1 MIRPSYLFVLIAA
14 FSGYFSTVVVGQ
26 VGIPP
31 RQGQTPAA
39 GRQQTPRN
47 IPPGPTAEDIL
58 KLLFPPDTQPDEIVR
73 NPEYWPRP
81 SAAVVMSP
89 YRLQVPSAEDVM
101 QMTTHEQRA
110 MLRKSLARL
119 DEELDGLSTGASW
132 KTFLQTGALGSALW
146 CQSESDPEPNAITR
160 DLLKSIAERF
170 DQVNAQPKYATIS
183 KLLGFKAAHAV
194 LPEYATGKIEKGQRS
209 LRREIA
215 SLVSSL
221 SQIQTGPGW
230 KQHLRVDDI
239 ERLASQ
245 SEELGP
251 ADTDILRAIAE
262 RFSEVE
268 RNPKYQG
275 IAATVGFASSR
286 VAMQQLAESVKK
298 QEESQSGKK
307 ELATT
312 ASSTREGASNLER
325 IVASLIADFQDL
337 KKTCAE
343 EARAGQK
350 AALAKKDLAAA
361 AAGDK
366 MELAKKSQQAEDILR
381 QIKERHDE
389 SVRAN
394 EEKLQK
400 VLKVIQA
407 GMTKQLEGK
416 SVLLLP
422 LDSSSAEN
430 STVELLPLEA
440 EKSKTPL
447 KSVPPEDAPQEPTKS
462 SPQKSKAESDDSE

>member
-1 MIRPSYLFVLIAA
+1 MIRPSYLLVLIAA

-31 RQGQTPAA
+31 RQGQAPAA

-47 IPPGPTAEDIL
+47 FPPGPTAEDIL

-73 NPEYWPRP
+73 HPEYWPRP
-81 SAAVVMSP
+81 ADAAVMSP

-110 MLRKSLARL
+110 LLRKSLARL

-146 CQSESDPEPNAITR
+146 CQSESDPEPNSITR

-170 DQVNAQPKYATIS
+170 DQVKAQPKYATIS
-183 KLLGFKAAHAV
+183 KLLGFQAAHAV

-209 LRREIA
+209 LRKDIA
-215 SLVSSL
+215 TLVNSL
-221 SQIQTGPGW
+221 SQMETGPGW

-245 SEELGP
+245 TEELGL
-251 ADTDILRAIAE
+251 ADADILRAIAE
-262 RFSEVE
+262 RFAEVE
-268 RNPKYQG
+268 KNSKYQS

-286 VAMQQLAESVKK
+286 VAMQHLAESVKR

-312 ASSTREGASNLER
+312 ASSTREGASHLER
-325 IVASLIADFQDL
+325 IVESLIADFQDL
-337 KKTCAE
+337 KKNCAE
-343 EARAGQK
+343 EARARQK
-350 AALAKKDLAAA
+350 AAMAKKDLAAA
-361 AAGDK
+361 AGDK
-366 MELAKKSQQAEDILR
+366 VELAKKSRQADEILR

-422 LDSSSAEN
+422 LDSTSAEN
-430 STVELLPLEA
+430 STVELLPLES
-440 EKSKTPL
+440 EKSKAPL
-447 KSVPPEDAPQEPTKS
+447 KLVPPDDAPQEPTKS